1 VNASQTCN
9 AGSRGARPYHP
20 RAARKCAP
28 ERVYRACEREPF
40 AVDVKTLMI
49 SSKSD
54 FDRKVLSIVLA
65 FEALLFWSFYC
76 REIAWYPPLNFDQLA
91 YLEEAYR
98 LQERIL
104 GHGLGDLLRASWYK
118 GHYNGLVL
126 PIEGAL
132 SGLLLGGTRWPQ
144 LAVNLVFFG
153 ALQVFAFYAARN
165 VWDRRVFGYAVV
177 GLILCQATAWLPRG
191 GLFDFRMDFSA
202 YCVYGIWAC
211 AVIRSKLFLDRRWA
225 IGCGLIGGFL
235 VLHRFV
241 TVVYLLGVC
250 AGFAGVCVAVR
261 LLRRADADLSGR
273 MWRRFCNLSL
283 SAGVIIII
291 GAPILILNWPA
302 IHNYYVVGH
311 LVGNEKYIR
320 AAEVGIRDPVGHLLY
335 YPKSI
340 IWDHLGQ
347 TFLFGSAITIAGG
360 VAARCFGRSGNFGDK
375 PASYRDET
383 FLLQVIFLVGAVLG
397 PIIVLTADI
406 AKSEVVGGIVGVP
419 AALLIVT
426 LVAHVTSKLR
436 GPEFSRGSK
445 VLVAASLAVFALGL
459 FSLFNRAGRH
469 LPEYA
474 QRRDLKRLVE
484 LDKWLI
490 DYASER
496 GWRDPYIS
504 YDVISDRINSGVI
517 NVSALEQSREPVVF
531 HTLLGAGMMGVGQ
544 SEALSLLK
552 ASDFVI
558 LTTLQKTGLYPFYRD
573 VARYWGRL
581 KAWAD
586 EEMILVKT
594 VPFDGFTATVYA
606 RPSPILSGLSAGWLP
621 RDGLLIEAPRAALRR
636 FPEIR
641 LRGPAD
647 YSRLPKTPTV
657 SATVDTAAGPQLVPA
672 LFKRIDTG
680 YEILIDTSPMELPP
694 SGNIILR
701 LQFDTFF
708 VPKNF
713 GNSDDAR
720 ELVVQAPTLVQ
731 LIRTGS

>member
-1 VNASQTCN
+1 VSDAGASL
-9 AGSRGARPYHP
+9 
-20 RAARKCAP
+20 
-28 ERVYRACEREPF
+28 ACEREPF

-54 FDRKVLSIVLA
+54 FDRKVLCIVLA

-76 REIAWYPPLNFDQLA
+76 REIAWYPPLNFDQIA

-153 ALQVFAFYAARN
+153 ALQVFAFYTARN
-165 VWDRRVFGYAVV
+165 VWDRCVFGYAVV
-177 GLILCQATAWLPRG
+177 GLILCQATAWLPWG

-202 YCVYGIWAC
+202 YCIYGIWAC

-225 IGCGLIGGFL
+225 LGCGLIGGFL
-235 VLHRFV
+235 VLHRFL

-311 LVGNEKYIR
+311 LTGNEKDIR
-320 AAEVGIRDPVGHLLY
+320 AAEVGIRDVVGHLLY

-340 IWDHLGQ
+340 IWDHWGQ

-360 VAARCFGRSGNFGDK
+360 VAARCFGRSGNFSMK

-383 FLLQVIFLVGAVLG
+383 FLLQAIFLLGAILG

-406 AKSEVVGGIVGVP
+406 AKSDVVGGIVGVP

-426 LVAHVTSKLR
+426 LAARVTPKLR

-445 VLVAASLAVFALGL
+445 LLVTVSTAVFALGL
-459 FSLFNRAGRH
+459 FNLFNRTSHH
-469 LPEYA
+469 LSEYA
-474 QRRDLKRLVE
+474 QRRDLTRLVE

-496 GWRDPYIS
+496 GWRDPFIS
-504 YDVISDRINSGVI
+504 YDLISDRINSGVL
-517 NVSALEQSREPVVF
+517 NVSAFEQSHEHVVF

-558 LTTLQKTGLYPFYRD
+558 LTTLQKTGFFPFYRD
-573 VARYWGRL
+573 VARYWDHL

-586 EEMILVKT
+586 EEMILVRN
-594 VPFDGFTATVYA
+594 VRFDSFTATVYA
-606 RPSPILSGLSAGWLP
+606 RPSAILSGLSAGWLT
-621 RDGLLIEAPRAALRR
+621 RDGLLIEAPCAALRR
-636 FPEIR
+636 FPKIR
-641 LRGPAD
+641 LWGQAD
-647 YSRLPKTPTV
+647 YSRLLKTPTV
-657 SATVDTAAGPQLVPA
+657 SATVDTATGPQLVPA
-672 LFKRIDTG
+672 LFKRVDTG

-694 SGNIILR
+694 SENIIVR

-708 VPKNF
+708 VPKNM
-713 GNSDDAR
+713 GKSDDAR
-720 ELVVQAPTLVQ
+720 ELVVPAPTLVQ

>member
-1 VNASQTCN
+1 
-9 AGSRGARPYHP
+9 
-20 RAARKCAP
+20 
-28 ERVYRACEREPF
+28 
-40 AVDVKTLMI
+40 MI
-49 SSKSD
+49 SSKSN
-54 FDRKVLSIVLA
+54 FDTKVLGIVLA
-65 FEALLFWSFYC
+65 FQALLFWTFYC
-76 REIAWYPPLNFDQLA
+76 REIAWYPPLNSDQVA

-104 GHGLGDLLRASWYK
+104 WHGLGDLFKTSWYK
-118 GHYNGLVL
+118 GHVSGLLL

-132 SGLLLGGTRWPQ
+132 SGLLLGGARWPQ

-153 ALQVFAFYAARN
+153 ALQVFAFYTARN

-177 GLILCQATAWLPRG
+177 GLILCQATAWLPWG

-211 AVIRSKLFLDRRWA
+211 AVVRSKLFLDRRWA

-235 VLHRFV
+235 VLHRFL

-250 AGFAGVCVAVR
+250 GGFAGVCVAVGF
-261 LLRRADADLSGR
+261 LRRADADLTRR
-273 MWRRFCNLSL
+273 MWQRFYNLSL

-320 AAEVGIRDPVGHLLY
+320 AAEYGIRDPVGNLLY

-340 IWDHLGQ
+340 IWDHWGQ

-360 VAARCFGRSGNFGDK
+360 VAARCLGRSGNFGNK
-375 PASYRDET
+375 RASYRDET
-383 FLLQVIFLVGAVLG
+383 FLLQVIFLLGAIFG

-406 AKSEVVGGIVGVP
+406 SKSDVVGGIVGVP
-419 AALLIVT
+419 AAFLIIT
-426 LVAHVTSKLR
+426 LTARVTSKLR
-436 GPEFSRGSK
+436 GPEFSRGNK
-445 VLVAASLAVFALGL
+445 LLVTASIAVFALGL
-459 FSLFNRAGRH
+459 FNLINRASRH

-474 QRRDLKRLVE
+474 QRRDLNRLVE

-496 GWRDPYIS
+496 GWRDPFIS
-504 YDVISDRINSGVI
+504 FDVISDRINSGVI
-517 NVSALEQSREPVVF
+517 DVSAFEHLREPIAF
-531 HTLLGAGMMGVGQ
+531 HTLLGAKIMGVGE

-552 ASDFVI
+552 ASDFVV
-558 LTTLQKTGLYPFYRD
+558 LTTLQKTGFFPFYRD
-573 VARYWGRL
+573 VARYWGDL

-586 EEMILVKT
+586 ENMILVRT
-594 VPFDGFTATVYA
+594 VPFDSFTATVYA
-606 RPSPILSGLSAGWLP
+606 RPSATLSGLSGGWLT
-621 RDGLLIEAPRAALRR
+621 RDGLLVEAPRGALRR
-636 FPEIR
+636 FPKIR
-641 LRGPAD
+641 LCGTAD
-647 YSRLPKTPTV
+647 YLRLPKTPTV
-657 SATVDTAAGPQLVPA
+657 SATVDTAAGPLLVPA

-680 YEILIDTSPMELPP
+680 YEILIDTSATELPP
-694 SGNIILR
+694 SDSIILR
-701 LQFDTFF
+701 LHFDTFF
-708 VPKNF
+708 VPKNM

-720 ELVVQAPTLVQ
+720 ELVARAPTLVQ